1 MSDYKKLISD
11 FLKQSRS
18 TGIVDYIVKGSLLLY
33 TFLLFSAPL
42 TIGKIP
48 VPTPEQVIF
57 LVLTYA
63 VFVGKGVGFIRD
75 LAPLVILF
83 FAYEAMR
90 GVVVA
95 NEQRVITEY
104 WSSSQSMNGLEV
116 NTTPRLMNIGDAL
129 SISVRDYNAKVD
141 YVDVLITR
149 VGGGKATT
157 EIMNLKLEGGTGS
170 YFVTQKKSGEIF
182 EQTGV
187 YNITASAHSDA
198 GINGSSTVGITQNVH
213 YKEPIEWERA
223 IFGTIP
229 SAYLQERFYRE
240 GSVSLMDII
249 SVLAYCV
256 HFLIPFGF
264 ACLVWFEDR
273 ELYKKYSA
281 TFLILT
287 YASLITF
294 LLYPAAPPW
303 LAGLTGYLDGVKKIY
318 HETSKV
324 LNLVLLPTL
333 YYWINANEVAALPS
347 LHAAFPLLIAIYSVK
362 LWGRKGWLVF
372 LYPLATAFSLVYLGE
387 HYAVDVLLG
396 FLYVFAAMALV
407 DLIFKWENRQIKP
420 KRKVRGKR

>member
-1 MSDYKKLISD
+1 MSDYKKLLSD

-182 EQTGV
+182 EPGV

-240 GSVSLMDII
+240 GSVSLIDII

-372 LYPLATAFSLVYLGE
+372 FYPLATAFSLVYLGE